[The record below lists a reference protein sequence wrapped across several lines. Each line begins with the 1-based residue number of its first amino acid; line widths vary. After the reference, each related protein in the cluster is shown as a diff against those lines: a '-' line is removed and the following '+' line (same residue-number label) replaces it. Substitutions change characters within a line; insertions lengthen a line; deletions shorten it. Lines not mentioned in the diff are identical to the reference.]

1 MKTQEKALRNENLA
15 KHFPREHIAN
25 DLRYEYIIEALPRED
40 IIKKNL
46 PREDIEKSL
55 LYEDIANTCFMKT

>member
-1 MKTQEKALRNENLA
+1 MKTQKKALRNGNLA

-40 IIKKNL
+40 I
-46 PREDIEKSL
+46 EKSL

>member
-1 MKTQEKALRNENLA
+1 MKTQKKALRNENLA

-55 LYEDIANTCFMKT
+55 L